1 MRVIRLAVPAALIA
15 LSIVGTGAEAQTR
28 VVVES
33 RSGYPAAYRRPPE
46 RRYIAPRVVFV
57 DRVVVRERNSERWWR
72 RHGYRPVKLYYWR
85 GRFYERDLTHVATR
99 TVVVYERGGRYYR
112 PAGYR
117 YDRYDR
123 FDRNDD
129 YYKDDRYWYNDRS
142 GRYERDD
149 RYDDR
154 DGRYDRDDRDRDRDR
169 DRSEYRD
176 RQDYREDRD
185 REDRDRDRR

>member
-15 LSIVGTGAEAQTR
+15 LSIGGTSAEAQTR

-57 DRVVVRERNSERWWR
+57 ERVVVRERNAGRWWR

-85 GRFYERDLTHVATR
+85 GRFYERDLPRAATR
-99 TVVVYERGGRYYR
+99 VVVVYERGGRFYR
-112 PAGYR
+112 AAEHR

-123 FDRNDD
+123 FDRDD
-129 YYKDDRYWYNDRS
+129 AYYKDDSYWYNERS
-142 GRYERDD
+142 GRYERYDRDD
-149 RYDDR
+149 RYDR
-154 DGRYDRDDRDRDRDR
+154 DGRYDRDDRDRDRE
-169 DRSEYRD
+169 RSEYRD
-176 RQDYREDRD
+176 RQEYREDR
-185 REDRDRDRR
+185 ERDRDRR

>member
-1 MRVIRLAVPAALIA
+1 MRVIRLAVPAALLA
-15 LSIVGTGAEAQTR
+15 LTFAGSTADAQTR

-46 RRYIAPRVVFV
+46 RRYMAPRVVFV
-57 DRVVVRERNSERWWR
+57 NRVVVRERNAERWWR

-85 GRFYERDLTHVATR
+85 GRFYERDLPRVATR
-99 TVVVYERGGRYYR
+99 TVAVYERGGRFYR
-112 PAGYR
+112 AATQR

-123 FDRNDD
+123 FDRDDD
-129 YYKDDRYWYNDRS
+129 YYKDDRYWYNERS

-149 RYDDR
+149 RDDR
-154 DGRYDRDDRDRDRDR
+154 DRNRDRDRDRDR

-185 REDRDRDRR
+185 RDRR